1 MTKIY
6 NEGLSMKNVL
16 LLLLGAILIA
26 ILSYFCFIDKA
37 DTIKDDL
44 VSKAKI
50 TYDEKQMSFVNA
62 NLKGEGFELT
72 NTLTLTGNAPSEEL
86 KQEASKIALGIEGIQ
101 EVDNQLKVVKVAAIP
116 VVVPT
121 VIEAVVAPPKKEP
134 KLEVTIPSPY
144 TLTATKDN
152 QNKVILDG
160 YTPNEKSHNE
170 VINLANTLF
179 GSTNVTDN
187 LKEIKGAPDK
197 FTLNTKLGLNKL
209 NDVDYGELKISD
221 TNFNFRGYVSK
232 ADKKETI
239 LATLKSKLSSNY
251 SGKFDIKTPK
261 IIAKPVPEPKV
272 VAKPTPTPKVAAIS
286 CQNEFKNL
294 LSKDKIHFETAN
306 AEIKQIS
313 YKLLD
318 SLYNISKKCPKA
330 IISIEGHTD
339 SIGTKVNNQALSEKR
354 AKAVKD
360 YFIKKGMDAKK
371 LIAIGH
377 GETKPIGDNFVK
389 DGRAKNRRIEFIIKG
404 VK

>member
-1 MTKIY
+1 
-6 NEGLSMKNVL
+6 MKNVL

-26 ILSYFCFIDKA
+26 VLSYFCFMDKA

-50 TYDEKQMSFVNA
+50 AYDEKQMSFVNA
-62 NLKGEGFELT
+62 NLKGEDLKLT
-72 NTLTLTGNAPSEEL
+72 NTLTLTGKAPSEEL

-101 EVDNQLKVVKVAAIP
+101 KVDNQLKVIKVATATPI
-116 VVVPT
+116 VVPEI
-121 VIEAVVAPPKKEP
+121 VKAVVTPPKKELKP
-134 KLEVTIPSPY
+134 EVIVPSPY
-144 TLTATKDN
+144 ILTATKDN

-160 YTPNEKSHNE
+160 YTPNEKSHKE
-170 VINLANTLF
+170 VIDLANTLF

-187 LKEIKGAPDK
+187 LKKFKGAPDK

-221 TNFNFRGYVSK
+221 TNFNFRGYVDK
-232 ADKKETI
+232 IDKKESI
-239 LATLKSKLSSNY
+239 LVSLKNELSSDY
-251 SGKFDIKTPK
+251 SGKFDIRAPK
-261 IIAKPVPEPKV
+261 I
-272 VAKPTPTPKVAAIS
+272 VAKPKPKPTPKVAAIS

-294 LSKDKIHFETAN
+294 LSKDKIHFETAK
-306 AEIKQIS
+306 AEIKQLS

-339 SIGTKVNNQALSEKR
+339 SVGSKVNNQALSEKR
-354 AKAVKD
+354 AEAVKE
-360 YFIKKGMDAKK
+360 YFIKKGMNAKN

-377 GETKPIGDNFVK
+377 GETKPIGDNFAK

>member
-1 MTKIY
+1 
-6 NEGLSMKNVL
+6 MKNVL
-16 LLLLGAILIA
+16 LLLLGAILISV
-26 ILSYFCFIDKA
+26 LSYFCFMDKA

-50 TYDEKQMSFVNA
+50 AYDEKQMSFVSA
-62 NLKGEGFELT
+62 NLKGEDYKLT
-72 NTLTLTGNAPSEEL
+72 NTLTLTGDAPSEEL
-86 KQEASKIALGIEGIQ
+86 KQEASKIALSIEGIQ
-101 EVDNQLKVVKVAAIP
+101 KVDNQLKVIKATVTTPAAVPEVVKA
-116 VVVPT
+116 VVP
-121 VIEAVVAPPKKEP
+121 PPKKELKP
-134 KLEVTIPSPY
+134 EVIVPSPY

-152 QNKVILDG
+152 QNRVILDG
-160 YTPNEKSHNE
+160 YTPNEKSHKE
-170 VINLANTLF
+170 VIDLANTLF

-187 LKEIKGAPDK
+187 LKEVKGAPDN

-221 TNFNFRGYVSK
+221 TDFNFRGYVDK
-232 ADKKETI
+232 IDKKESI
-239 LATLKSKLSSNY
+239 LASFKNELSSDY

-261 IIAKPVPEPKV
+261 IVAKAKPAPK
-272 VAKPTPTPKVAAIS
+272 ATAIS

-294 LSKDKIHFETAN
+294 LSKDKIHFETAK
-306 AEIKQIS
+306 AEIKQLS
-313 YKLLD
+313 YTLLD

-339 SIGTKVNNQALSEKR
+339 SVGSKVNNQALSEKR
-354 AKAVKD
+354 AEAVKE
-360 YFIKKGMDAKK
+360 YFIKKGMNTKN

-404 VK
+404 AKQ